1 MTKKVTAHIVTQ
13 TKHAAKRVNSA
24 KSALIFRAVVTALE
38 IVAAILTYKQTGD
51 ATTAASVG
59 VLISIIVNILKES
72 GLFEMIQNGGGSDGV

>member
-1 MTKKVTAHIVTQ
+1 MTKRVKSVTAHV
-13 TKHAAKRVNSA
+13 AKRVNSA

>member
-1 MTKKVTAHIVTQ
+1 MTKRVKSVTAHV
-13 TKHAAKRVNSA
+13 AKKVNQNRA
-24 KSALIFRAVVTALE
+24 ALIFRAVVTALE
-38 IVAAILTYKQTGD
+38 VVAAILTYKQTGD

>member
-1 MTKKVTAHIVTQ
+1 MIKKVTAHV
-13 TKHAAKRVNSA
+13 AKKVNQNRA
-24 KSALIFRAVVTALE
+24 ALIFRAVVTALE
-38 IVAAILTYKQTGD
+38 VVAAILTYKQTGD